1 MGRISDFE
9 KVIRE
14 MIREELAEAQGVP
27 AAHSLSARSIGAAVR
42 AEAAR
47 AGKNHSELAEA
58 LGVSRPTI
66 AGRLSGAY
74 EFKQGELDQI
84 AAVLGITP
92 YNIIES
98 AGLGQRFHSTKPSQ
112 SEVDRAFT
120 RDVWAQPPRAVAAR
134 ERRARRES

>member
-1 MGRISDFE
+1 MVDVEQVF
-9 KVIRE
+9 RE
-14 MIREELAEAQGVP
+14 LIREEMARAQGVP
-27 AAHSLSARSIGAAVR
+27 VAHTLSAKSIGAAVR

-47 AGKNHSELAEA
+47 VGKSHSELAKE

-74 EFKQGELDQI
+74 EFKQGELEQI

-98 AGLGQRFHSTKPSQ
+98 AGLGQRFHSTQPSQ
-112 SEVDRAFT
+112 SEVDRVFT
-120 RDVWAQPPRAVAAR
+120 PDAWAQPPRAVAAR

>member
-1 MGRISDFE
+1 MGEFE
-9 KVIRE
+9 RVVRE
-14 MIREELAEAQGVP
+14 IVREELAAAQGVP
-27 AAHSLSARSIGAAVR
+27 AACSLSAKSIGAAVR

-74 EFKQGELDQI
+74 EFKQGELEKISDL
-84 AAVLGITP
+84 LGITP

-98 AGLGQRFHSTKPSQ
+98 AGLGQRFHSETADQ
-112 SEVDRAFT
+112 SEVARVFN
-120 RDVWAQPPRAVAAR
+120 RDAWAQPSRA
-134 ERRARRES
+134 RARRE